1 MAIKLQ
7 DISPA
12 STAGAPGDDTATDA
26 ATNRLRPRLAEL
38 QNRLYA
44 EHKQSL
50 LIVLQA
56 MDTGGKDGTIR
67 NVFSGVNPQGVR
79 VQAFKEPSV
88 EEADHDFLWRV
99 HPHVP
104 RRGEIVIF
112 NRSHYESVLV
122 ERVLKLVPKKVWSAR
137 YEQIRNFEELLV
149 ANGTRIVKFMLHI
162 SKQEQARRFESRLEN
177 PEKRWKY
184 DEGDVAM
191 RAKWSQFQAAY
202 EDAINETSTK
212 DAPWVVVP
220 ADHKWYRNWSVM
232 RQVVEILE
240 DMDPQYPS

>member
-1 MAIKLQ
+1 MAIKLK
-7 DISPA
+7 DIHPA
-12 STAGAPGDDTATDA
+12 STKGAPGDEDATKLVTDG
-26 ATNRLRPRLAEL
+26 LREKLADL

-44 EHKQSL
+44 EHKQSV

-67 NVFSGVNPQGVR
+67 SVFSGVNPQGVR
-79 VQAFKEPSV
+79 VRSFKQPSV
-88 EEADHDFLWRV
+88 EELDHDFLWRV

-104 RRGEIVIF
+104 GKGEIVIF
-112 NRSHYESVLV
+112 NRSHYEAVLV
-122 ERVLKLVPKKVWSAR
+122 ERVLKLAPKKVWSAR
-137 YEQIRNFEELLV
+137 YEQIRNFEDLLV

-162 SKQEQARRFESRLEN
+162 SKQEQARRFQSRLDN

-184 DEGDVAM
+184 NEGDHAM
-191 RAKWSQFQAAY
+191 TAKWSQFQSAY

-212 DAPWVVVP
+212 RAPWVVIP

-232 RQVVEILE
+232 SQLVELLD
-240 DMDPQYPS
+240 DMDPRYPS